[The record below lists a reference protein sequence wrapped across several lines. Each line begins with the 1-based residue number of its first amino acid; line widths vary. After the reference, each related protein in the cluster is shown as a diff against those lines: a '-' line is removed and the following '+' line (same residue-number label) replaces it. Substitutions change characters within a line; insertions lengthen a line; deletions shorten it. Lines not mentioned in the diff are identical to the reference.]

1 MDKQVYDLTVEDL
14 KSKGAWYF
22 PMDESVE
29 DEWTVRPLLA
39 AEDESD
45 AQIIVRTRFE
55 ATDGAVFL
63 GYIYWVGEQT
73 VNYRQPNMFVG
84 DECVSFW
91 NGLREPHWDH
101 YSQQVQALRGV
112 FPIRYV
118 SEALMGLPSLSG
130 TLEGLYYV
138 DGVSTG
144 SAE

>member
-1 MDKQVYDLTVEDL
+1 MDKQVYDLTGEDL
-14 KSKGAWYF
+14 TDAGVWYF
-22 PMDESVE
+22 PTDDSVDDELS
-29 DEWTVRPLLA
+29 VRPLLA
-39 AEDESD
+39 AEEGSD
-45 AQIIVRTRFE
+45 VQIIVRTRFE
-55 ATDGAVFL
+55 AADGAVFL

-91 NGLREPHWDH
+91 NGLREPHWEH

-138 DGVSTG
+138 GGVSTD
-144 SAE
+144 SAK